1 MAQGVAR
8 RVCIKHVHPHVITCL
23 SVCCFLVL
31 SSSSVSRASTF
42 SLTSTCSLSRTSTS
56 MLSRAPSTK
65 PNAHPQNEE
74 YCPVAIHNPLTC
86 LPAQPPL
93 SARQRFN
100 RQNALTSCM
109 MLLPPPLSL
118 TSVRAFLVSSWPS
131 PTGGLKCK
139 TVCNVHI
146 FDVLHLATA
155 VHIFI
160 KTDSAWA
167 QIPQHDRPLPDLW
180 ATIARLLARRQPH
193 SAPSLHTAWT
203 IQQIVTEDFRILE
216 VLNYELTTP
225 TPATWI
231 EVFKHRLSL
240 WEELRTSTGV
250 PPVHSAGT
258 NHRVR

>member
-1 MAQGVAR
+1 MPLLSLSLLPVLCPELQPPCR
-8 RVCIKHVHPHVITCL
+8 RERRAPNPMRTRRMRSIAPWRYTTL
-23 SVCCFLVL
+23 
-31 SSSSVSRASTF
+31 SRASQRNLLF
-42 SLTSTCSLSRTSTS
+42 RPDRGSTG
-56 MLSRAPSTK
+56 K
-65 PNAHPQNEE
+65 
-74 YCPVAIHNPLTC
+74 
-86 LPAQPPL
+86 
-93 SARQRFN
+93 
-100 RQNALTSCM
+100 NALTSCM

-118 TSVRAFLVSSWPS
+118 TSVRTFLFSSWPS
-131 PTGGLKCK
+131 PTGGLKWK
-139 TVCNVHI
+139 TICNVHI
-146 FDVLHLATA
+146 FDVLLLATA

-203 IQQIVTEDFRILE
+203 IQQIVTAEFRILE